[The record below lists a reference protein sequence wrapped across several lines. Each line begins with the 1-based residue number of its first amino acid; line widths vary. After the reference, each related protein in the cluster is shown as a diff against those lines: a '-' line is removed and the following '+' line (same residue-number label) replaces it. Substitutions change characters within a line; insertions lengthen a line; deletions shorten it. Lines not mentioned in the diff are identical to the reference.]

1 MPAAARP
8 LDAPGDLARRIIGLL
23 NLYRLLIPPVLLGIR
38 WVTMPQPTLG
48 VEHPELFLSACV
60 LYLAA
65 GVILVLGLR
74 FESLSLRRLT
84 LVHGIT
90 DSALLSLLL
99 FASGGVASGIGILL
113 VLPVGA
119 TALLTGNRDSFFI
132 AATATLTIFV
142 QQIAGHLTGSASS
155 VDYPT
160 AGVLGA
166 IIFLVALG
174 AWPVANRLRES
185 EATVKQQEID
195 LANLAQLSQYI
206 VQHLRESIL
215 VVDTEDRIRLINES
229 AAEML
234 GDDLAFPG
242 ALLGE
247 ASPRLLYLL
256 ATWRSGTLPPE
267 APGTFVATDGAR
279 VIQPH
284 FAQLGGAVPAPVL
297 VFLEDTAVLAGRV
310 QQTKLAALGRLSASI
325 AHEIRNPVGAISHAS
340 QLLSESERLGA
351 EEKRLLDIMKRNG
364 TRVNEIIENVL
375 SLSRREASRP
385 ELIVLQAWLE
395 TFRDEFCATMQWPA
409 ERLRIA
415 AFDSIPIEIQAD
427 PSHLRQILWNLCEN
441 AIKYGVRT
449 LPDGVIELRQGR
461 LKSSLRPYLE
471 VFDPGPGIEARLAER
486 IFEPFVTGSERGS
499 GLGLFLARELAQT
512 NGATL
517 LYERPPGG
525 GTIFRLVFSDPQR
538 WTI

>member
-1 MPAAARP
+1 MPAAARR

-23 NLYRLLIPPVLLGIR
+23 NLYRLLIPPVLLGIQR
-38 WVTMPQPTLG
+38 VTMPSPTVG
-48 VEHPELFLSACV
+48 AEHPSLFLSACV

-74 FESLSLRRLT
+74 FVSLSLRQLT
-84 LVHGIT
+84 LAHGIT
-90 DSALLSLLL
+90 DAILISLLL
-99 FASGGVASGIGILL
+99 YASGGVASGLGILL

-119 TALLTGNRDSFFI
+119 TALLAENRDSIFI
-132 AATATLTIFV
+132 AATATLIMLA
-142 QQIAGHLTGSASS
+142 QQIAGHLTGSASA
-155 VDYPT
+155 VDYPA

-166 IIFLVALG
+166 IIFLVALS
-174 AWPVANRLRES
+174 AWPIANRLRES

-215 VVDTEDRIRLINES
+215 VVDPEDRIRLINES

-234 GDDLAFPG
+234 GDERAFPG

-256 ATWRSGTLPPE
+256 ATWRSNAQAGD
-267 APGTFVATDGAR
+267 AQGTFVATDGAR

-284 FAQLGGAVPAPVL
+284 FAQLGGASPAPVL

-340 QLLSESERLGA
+340 QLLGESEQLGDG
-351 EEKRLLDIMKRNG
+351 ERRLLDIMKRNAG
-364 TRVNEIIENVL
+364 RVNEIIENVL

-385 ELIVLQAWLE
+385 ELIALQPWLE
-395 TFRDEFCATMQWPA
+395 VFHDEFCATMQWPA
-409 ERLRIA
+409 GRLRISQL
-415 AFDSIPIEIQAD
+415 DNLPLEIQAD

-441 AIKYGVRT
+441 AIKYGVRD
-449 LPDGVIELRQGR
+449 LPEGVIELRQGR
-461 LKSSLRPYLE
+461 LKSSLRPFLE
-471 VFDPGPGIEARLAER
+471 VFDPGPGIEPGLAER

-525 GTIFRLVFSDPQR
+525 GSIFRLVFSDPQR
-538 WTI
+538 WTL